1 MLLLAFIIHL
11 SSYWFSVMYLYKY
24 DRIFVIASDENWNK
38 YKKAIRYSLF
48 NQFCITLPLLYLFK
62 DNLLNSIQTYK
73 PIYNIYSTIM
83 ILFTSGLLFYVFHLI
98 LHTSYLYKRIHK
110 IHHEFIVPVAPAS
123 LYAHPIEHILCNNL
137 SFLIP
142 YIYFGTTY
150 TLTILLIIIGSLM
163 VTTSHVNYDFSFLTK
178 SHLIHHQKYKYN
190 YGFGEI
196 YDKIFRTNYD

>member
-24 DRIFVIASDENWNK
+24 DKPFIIKSDENWNK

-62 DNLLNSIQTYK
+62 DNLLSSFQPYN
-73 PIYNIYSTIM
+73 PVYNIYSTIM

-137 SFLIP
+137 SFMLP
-142 YIYFGTTY
+142 FIYFGTTY
-150 TLTILLIIIGSLM
+150 TLTIILIIFGSIM
-163 VTTSHVNYDFSFLTK
+163 VTTSHVNHKFPFLTD
-178 SHLIHHQKYKYN
+178 SHLIHHQKFKYN

-196 YDKIFRTNYD
+196 YDKIFGTDKN

>member
-24 DRIFVIASDENWNK
+24 DKPFIIKSDENWNK
-38 YKKAIRYSLF
+38 YKKAIKYSLF
-48 NQFCITLPLLYLFK
+48 NQFCITFPLLYLLR
-62 DNLLNSIQTYK
+62 DYLLSSLQPYN
-73 PIYNIYSTIM
+73 PVYNIYSTIM

-110 IHHEFIVPVAPAS
+110 IHHEFIIPVSPSS

-150 TLTILLIIIGSLM
+150 TLTIILIIFGSIM
-163 VTTSHVNYDFSFLTK
+163 VTTSHVNHKFSFLTD
-178 SHLIHHQKYKYN
+178 SHLIHHQKFKYN

-196 YDKIFRTNYD
+196 YDKIFNTNYD